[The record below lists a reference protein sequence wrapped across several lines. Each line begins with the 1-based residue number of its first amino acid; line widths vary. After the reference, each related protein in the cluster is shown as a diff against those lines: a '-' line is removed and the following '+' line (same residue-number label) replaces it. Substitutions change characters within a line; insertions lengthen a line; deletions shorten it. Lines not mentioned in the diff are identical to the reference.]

1 VPRTGRDPALASP
14 SLGTEKRARQK
25 AGRQIRI
32 EQAEAA
38 RRKAQA
44 RNRVIGGLVVVVVG
58 LLLVAGVVLL
68 TRKDDATVSTATG
81 PTSAPPGA
89 SIVERNGSSVPPEVT
104 STTVPLVQGVP
115 AGASLSGDPPC
126 PPADGSAARTTT
138 FANAPPV
145 CIDPSKKYAAKVS
158 TTKGD
163 FTIALD
169 AVRAPIATNNFVVLS
184 RYHYYDG
191 VPFHR
196 VIPGFVV
203 QGGDATGNPP
213 GTGGPGYKFQ
223 DELPS
228 DPGAYKT
235 GTVAMANSGPN
246 TNGSQFYVV
255 VAEGKLGAQ
264 YTVFGQVVEG
274 YDTTVKAIEAGGTP
288 SGSPSDPTAIKT
300 VTIIES

>member
-1 VPRTGRDPALASP
+1 M
-14 SLGTEKRARQK
+14 GTEKRARQK

-32 EQAEAA
+32 EAAEAA
-38 RRKAQA
+38 QSKAQS
-44 RNRVIGGLVVVVVG
+44 RSRILRGLVVVVVG
-58 LLLVAGVVLL
+58 LVFVGAVVFF
-68 TRKDDATVSTATG
+68 TRKSDPTVNAAG
-81 PTSAPPGA
+81 PAPTSAPPGA

-104 STTVPLVQGVP
+104 STTVPLVSAPPGQTIN
-115 AGASLSGDPPC
+115 GDTPC

-138 FANAPPV
+138 FTNAPPI
-145 CIDPSKKYAAKVS
+145 CIDPNKTYTAKMS

-169 AVRAPIATNNFVVLS
+169 PKKAPIATNNFVVLS

-223 DELPS
+223 DELPP
-228 DPGAYKT
+228 DAGAYKT

-264 YTVFGQVVEG
+264 YSIFGQVIEG
-274 YDTTVKAIEAGGTP
+274 YDTTVKAIEGGGTP
-288 SGSPSDPTAIKT
+288 SGSPASPTAIKT
-300 VTIIES
+300 VTITES